1 MRDRDPNVDSIVG
14 LDATYSVGKQLSGV
28 GKYSLALMDALTR
41 LHTGPRLRRYYRPHR
56 WVWAPFPK
64 RLLLD
69 STPRGVDV
77 FHGLNQRLPQKKRSK
92 TVCTFHD
99 LFVLSGEYSTPE
111 FRARFAEQAREASLR
126 SDRIIAVSQFTA
138 NQVVEYLGYPQD
150 QVRVVP
156 HGVVLP
162 EHVIGV
168 EQREKIVLTVGAVQ
182 KRKNTRRLI
191 EAFRAMPMDWQ
202 LWIAGSAGYEAAEM
216 LEGLPDNVRVLG
228 YVPDAELE
236 MLYARASVFAFPSLD
251 EGFGIPVL
259 EAMAHGLP
267 VLTSTS
273 SALPEV
279 AGDAALLVDPL
290 RSDAIADGLLQ
301 LMDLGRR
308 QSLVLLGLERARQF
322 SWEKSAQMTAAVYRE
337 LGTIQPEVP

>member
-1 MRDRDPNVDSIVG
+1 MRDRDPNVDSIIG

-28 GKYSLALMDALTR
+28 GKYSLALMNGLAR
-41 LHTGPRLRRYYRPHR
+41 LYEGPRLRRYYRSHG
-56 WVWAPFPK
+56 WVRAPFPK

-77 FHGLNQRLPQKKRSK
+77 FHGLNQRLPQRKRSK
-92 TVCTFHD
+92 TVSTFHD
-99 LFVLSGEYSTPE
+99 LFVLSGEYSTVE
-111 FRARFAEQAREASLR
+111 FRMRFAEQAREAAER
-126 SDRIIAVSQFTA
+126 SDRIIAVSEFTA
-138 NQVVEYLGYPQD
+138 GQVVEYLGYAREQI
-150 QVRVVP
+150 RVVP

-162 EHVIGV
+162 ERVVGV

-191 EAFRAMPMDWQ
+191 EGFRALPMDWQ
-202 LWIAGSAGYEAAEM
+202 LWIAGSAGFEAAEM
-216 LEGLPDNVRVLG
+216 LEGLPENVRVLG

-236 MLYARASVFAFPSLD
+236 KLYARASVFAFPSLD

-267 VLTSTS
+267 VLTSMS

-290 RSDAIADGLLQ
+290 RSEAIAEGLLRMVDAEQ
-301 LMDLGRR
+301 R
-308 QSLVLLGLERARQF
+308 QVLAVQGLARVKQF
-322 SWEKSAQMTAAVYRE
+322 SWENSARMTAAVYRE
-337 LGTIQPEVP
+337 LE

>member
-1 MRDRDPNVDSIVG
+1 MRDRDPNVDSIIG

-28 GKYSLALMDALTR
+28 GKYSLALMDGLAR
-41 LHTGPRLRRYYRPHR
+41 LYAGPRLRRYYRPHR
-56 WVWAPFPK
+56 WVRAPFPK

-77 FHGLNQRLPQKKRSK
+77 FHGLNQRLPQRKRSK
-92 TVCTFHD
+92 TVSTFHD
-99 LFVLSGEYSTPE
+99 LFVLSGEYSTME
-111 FRARFAEQAREASLR
+111 FRMRFAEQAREAAER
-126 SDRIIAVSQFTA
+126 SDRIIAVSEFTA
-138 NQVVEYLGYPQD
+138 GQVVEYLGYAREQI
-150 QVRVVP
+150 RVVP

-162 EHVIGV
+162 ERVVGV
-168 EQREKIVLTVGAVQ
+168 ERREKIVLTVGAVQ

-191 EAFRAMPMDWQ
+191 EGFRALPMDWQ
-202 LWIAGSAGYEAAEM
+202 LWIAGSAGFEAAEM
-216 LEGLPDNVRVLG
+216 LEGLPENVRVLG

-236 MLYARASVFAFPSLD
+236 KFYARASVFAFPSLD

-267 VLTSTS
+267 VLTSMS

-290 RSDAIADGLLQ
+290 RSEAIAEGLLRLVDAEQ
-301 LMDLGRR
+301 R
-308 QSLVLLGLERARQF
+308 QALAVQGLARVQQF
-322 SWEKSAQMTAAVYRE
+322 SWDKSARMTAAVYRE
-337 LGTIQPEVP
+337 LG

>member
-1 MRDRDPNVDSIVG
+1 MRDRDPNVDSIIG

-28 GKYSLALMDALTR
+28 GKYSLALMDGLAR
-41 LHTGPRLRRYYRPHR
+41 LYAGLRLRRYYRPHG
-56 WVWAPFPK
+56 WVRAPFPK

-69 STPRGVDV
+69 STPKGVDV
-77 FHGLNQRLPQKKRSK
+77 FHGLNQRLPQRKRSK
-92 TVCTFHD
+92 TVSTFHD
-99 LFVLSGEYSTPE
+99 LFVLSGEYSTVK
-111 FRARFAEQAREASLR
+111 FRMRFAEQAREAAER
-126 SDRIIAVSQFTA
+126 SDRIIAVSEFTA
-138 NQVVEYLGYPQD
+138 GQVIEYLGYAREQI
-150 QVRVVP
+150 RVVP

-162 EHVIGV
+162 ERVVGV
-168 EQREKIVLTVGAVQ
+168 ERREKIVLTVGAVQ

-191 EAFRAMPMDWQ
+191 EGFRALPMDWQ

-216 LEGLPDNVRVLG
+216 LEGLPENVRVLG

-236 MLYARASVFAFPSLD
+236 RLYARASVFAFPSLD

-267 VLTSTS
+267 VLTSMS

-290 RSDAIADGLLQ
+290 RSEAIAEGLLRLLDAEQ
-301 LMDLGRR
+301 R
-308 QSLVLLGLERARQF
+308 QALAVQGLARVKQF
-322 SWEKSAQMTAAVYRE
+322 SWEKSARMTAAVYRE
-337 LGTIQPEVP
+337 LG